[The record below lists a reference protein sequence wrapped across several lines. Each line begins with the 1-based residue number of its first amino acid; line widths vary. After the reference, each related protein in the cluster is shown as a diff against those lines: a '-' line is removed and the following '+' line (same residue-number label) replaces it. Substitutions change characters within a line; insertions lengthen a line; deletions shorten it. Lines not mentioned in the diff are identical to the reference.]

1 MAVDG
6 MWNRRSLL
14 RGAAV
19 AAGAATVPLLD
30 AAVAA
35 GAGGADKV
43 AGLPPDT
50 LPGGAYDRY
59 VAKLAAAGKFSGVVL
74 LSHKGRTV
82 LSRSYGM
89 ADKEKGIANSE
100 RIAFSL
106 SSAGKPF
113 QAVAILQLAQQGK
126 LKLSDTVGT
135 YLKGFAKDVAE
146 QVTVHH
152 LLANISG
159 LKSPDEDVRRVFQSK
174 EEVQEY
180 YERWARHA
188 KLAAPVG
195 TSTGHAGAEIVI
207 PGAHRAGSDGQDVLG
222 LRRGEHLQAL
232 RHDRL
237 GVLHQAAVA
246 HR

>member
-1 MAVDG
+1 M
-6 MWNRRSLL
+6 
-14 RGAAV
+14 
-19 AAGAATVPLLD
+19 
-30 AAVAA
+30 
-35 GAGGADKV
+35 
-43 AGLPPDT
+43 
-50 LPGGAYDRY
+50 
-59 VAKLAAAGKFSGVVL
+59 AKLAAAGKFSGVVL